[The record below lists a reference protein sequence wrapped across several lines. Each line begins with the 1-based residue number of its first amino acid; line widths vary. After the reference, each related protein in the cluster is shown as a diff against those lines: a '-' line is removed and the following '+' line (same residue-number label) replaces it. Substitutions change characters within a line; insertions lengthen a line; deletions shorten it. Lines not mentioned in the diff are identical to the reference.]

1 MFVNFS
7 HEITCD
13 KVLTISSIHGIIVL
27 TRDEEME
34 KMDLQKLVDEMA
46 ERERKASKRFL
57 KMDFNDD
64 AYDYYEGASDV
75 WGVALN
81 LVKRATGL
89 EPNPPVPQ
97 SPPSTPK
104 DFFTYGELGDEAK
117 ERVYR
122 EAKVYLEIEFGD
134 QPEIL
139 ADLHTHTLD
148 ECEQGL
154 YDAQGHFERLR

>member
-1 MFVNFS
+1 M
-7 HEITCD
+7 
-13 KVLTISSIHGIIVL
+13 TISSYHGIIVL

-64 AYDYYEGASDV
+64 AYDYYEGACDV
-75 WGVALN
+75 WGVTLN

-89 EPNPPVPQ
+89 EPTPRVPQ
-97 SPPSTPK
+97 SQPATPK
-104 DFFTYGELGDEAK
+104 DFLTYHELSDEAK
-117 ERVYR
+117 ARVYS
-122 EAKVYLEIEFGD
+122 EAKVYLEIEFED

-148 ECEQGL
+148 ECEQGF
-154 YDAQGHFERLR
+154 YDAQGHFEGLR

>member
-7 HEITCD
+7 HEIICN
-13 KVLTISSIHGIIVL
+13 KVLPISSIHGIIEL

-46 ERERKASKRFL
+46 EREREASKRFL
-57 KMDFNDD
+57 KTDFDD
-64 AYDYYEGASDV
+64 DTYDYHEGASDV

-81 LVKRATGL
+81 LVKQATGL

-97 SPPSTPK
+97 SPPATPK
-104 DFFTYGELGDEAK
+104 DYFTYYELSDEAK
-117 ERVYR
+117 ARVYR
-122 EAKVYLEIEFGD
+122 EAKSYLEVEFED

-154 YDAQGHFERLR
+154 YDAQGRFGGLR

>member
-1 MFVNFS
+1 
-7 HEITCD
+7 
-13 KVLTISSIHGIIVL
+13 
-27 TRDEEME
+27 
-34 KMDLQKLVDEMA
+34 MDLQKLVDEMA
-46 ERERKASKRFL
+46 EREREASKRFL
-57 KMDFNDD
+57 ETGFNDA
-64 AYDYYEGASDV
+64 AYDYYEGASDA

-81 LVKRATGL
+81 LIKQATGL
-89 EPNPPVPQ
+89 EP
-97 SPPSTPK
+97 SPSTPQIPPATSK
-104 DFFTYGELGDEAK
+104 DYFTYYELSDEAK

-122 EAKVYLEIEFGD
+122 EAKVYLEIEFAD